1 MDEAPRAQGSKHQQ
15 GAASAVPTAY
25 LTWQDAFDVEAS
37 CPRGGGSPQRTA
49 IRVADLSPSG
59 IDLILI
65 EGYIRPRRFST
76 FDLNASRDAPV
87 PGVRNHTLKGNIMTK
102 LFSSSKVGT
111 YDLAHRVV
119 LAPMTRLRTIQPDDI
134 PSPMMAS
141 FYGQRASEGGLVI
154 IEAASISRQARS
166 YLGAASI
173 FHDGQDAGWK
183 AIADA
188 VHAKGGRA
196 FLQLIHGGRQSHVEV
211 NDGGSPVAPS
221 VVPFEGVALTTDGFV
236 PASPHRALETH
247 EIAGIVEDFRQA
259 AERAKKAGFDG
270 VELHGANGYLV
281 DQFIQDGT
289 NRRTDEYGGPV
300 ENRVRFM
307 REALEALISVF
318 GADRVGVRISPS
330 GEWGGVS
337 DSDPEATFS
346 HVAKVLDSYGIAYLH
361 VIEPR
366 IKGDDTLHH
375 GHPVVA
381 AAYLRPHFS
390 GPIIAAGGFDRESA
404 IAVVESGVA
413 DLVAFGRHF
422 SSNPDLP
429 ARLARDLPLTPYVR
443 AAFWGGNEENYSDFP
458 MYEVQQAASRTVQDE
473 ESAEAV

>member
-1 MDEAPRAQGSKHQQ
+1 MA
-15 GAASAVPTAY
+15 
-25 LTWQDAFDVEAS
+25 
-37 CPRGGGSPQRTA
+37 
-49 IRVADLSPSG
+49 
-59 IDLILI
+59 
-65 EGYIRPRRFST
+65 
-76 FDLNASRDAPV
+76 
-87 PGVRNHTLKGNIMTK
+87 K
-102 LFSSSKVGT
+102 LFTSRKVGA
-111 YDLAHRVV
+111 YDLKHRVV

-134 PSPMMAS
+134 PSPMMAD
-141 FYGQRASEGGLVI
+141 FYGQRASRDGLVI
-154 IEAASISRQARS
+154 IEAASISKQARS

-196 FLQLIHGGRQSHVEV
+196 FLQLIHGGRQSHVAV
-211 NDGGSPVAPS
+211 NDGEAPVAPS
-221 VVPFEGVALTTDGFV
+221 VVPFDGVALTKDGFV
-236 PASPHRALETH
+236 PVSPHRALKTQ

-259 AERAKKAGFDG
+259 ALRAKKAGFDG

-289 NRRTDEYGGPV
+289 NKRTDEYGGPV

-346 HVAKVLDSYGIAYLH
+346 YVAQVLDAYKIAYLH

-390 GPIIAAGGFDRESA
+390 GSIIAAGGFDRATA
-404 IAVVESGVA
+404 IETVESGVA

-429 ARLARDLPLTPYVR
+429 YRLQNDLPLTPYVR
-443 AAFWGGNEENYSDFP
+443 AAFWGGSEESYSDFP
-458 MYEVQQAASRTVQDE
+458 THDARRARLEHPEDE
-473 ESAEAV
+473 ESAETA

>member
-1 MDEAPRAQGSKHQQ
+1 MTN
-15 GAASAVPTAY
+15 AAH
-25 LTWQDAFDVEAS
+25 
-37 CPRGGGSPQRTA
+37 R
-49 IRVADLSPSG
+49 ADLSRYG
-59 IDLILI
+59 IDLIPI
-65 EGYIRPRRFST
+65 DAYFRRRGFST
-76 FDLNASRDAPV
+76 LDPNASREASLSEVLNP
-87 PGVRNHTLKGNIMTK
+87 TLKGNIMTR
-102 LFSSSKVGT
+102 LFTSRKVGA
-111 YDLAHRVV
+111 YDLNHRVV

-134 PSPMMAS
+134 PSPMMAE

-188 VHAKGGRA
+188 VHARGGRA

-211 NDGGSPVAPS
+211 NDGGDPVAPS
-221 VVPFEGVALTTDGFV
+221 VVPFEGVALTADGFV
-236 PASPHRALETH
+236 PVSPHRALETG

-289 NRRTDEYGGPV
+289 NRRTDEYGGPI
-300 ENRVRFM
+300 ENRVRFL

-337 DSDPEATFS
+337 DSNPEATFS
-346 HVAKVLDSYGIAYLH
+346 HVAQVLNEYGIAYLH

-404 IAVVESGVA
+404 IEVVNSGVA

-429 ARLARDLPLTPYVR
+429 YRLAHDLPLTPYVR
-443 AAFWGGNEENYSDFP
+443 AAFWGGSEENYSDFP
-458 MYEVQQAASRTVQDE
+458 TYEAQQAANGTVQDE